1 MLKSIILALIMVAA
15 MFSVPVRA
23 SEAIK
28 LAVTDL
34 VGIEQLQT
42 EFGAF
47 VKELEAATG
56 YKVQF
61 FPVSNRVAA
70 SAALR
75 RKEVDFVLTGPAEYV
90 VIKKQTDAYPIVGFS
105 RPDYFAMIVVMAD
118 SPYQSVADLKGQR
131 VAVGDIGSTS
141 NHLGPM
147 QVMADAG
154 LNPLQ
159 EVTIINTKRNI
170 AFESLKRGEIA
181 AMGINRSHFERL
193 RKSEH
198 EGGGLPP
205 GAFRIIARGRDLPN
219 DMLLAGSHVNKS
231 MVDRVRSAFV
241 SHSNALIQA
250 IVQGPENAKYH
261 GMAFLP
267 KIHDKDYNYVRM
279 MYATIGH
286 PEHAEFVGD

>member
-1 MLKSIILALIMVAA
+1 MLKGLLASLFVCCAA
-15 MFSVPVRA
+15 LLPLRA
-23 SEAIK
+23 AETIK

-34 VGIEQLQT
+34 VGMEQLQV
-42 EFGAF
+42 EFGEF
-47 VKELEAATG
+47 VKVLEKHTG
-56 YKVQF
+56 HTVEF

-75 RKEVDFVLTGPAEYV
+75 RKQVDFVLTGPAEYV
-90 VIKKQTDAYPIVGFS
+90 VIKKQTNAYPVVGFS

-118 SPYQSVADLKGQR
+118 SPYDSVKSLKGQK

-147 QVMADAG
+147 QVMADFG
-154 LNPLQ
+154 LNPLADV
-159 EVTIINTKRNI
+159 EIINTKRGI
-170 AFESLKRGEIA
+170 AFEALKKGDIA

-193 RKSEH
+193 RRNEH
-198 EGGGLPP
+198 ESGGLAP
-205 GAFRIIARGRDLPN
+205 GSFRIIARGRDLPN
-219 DMLLAGSHVNKS
+219 DMLLAGAHVDKAT
-231 MVDRVRSAFV
+231 VDKLRQVFTE
-241 SHSNALIQA
+241 HSSELIAA
-250 IVQGPENAKYH
+250 IITGPENAKYN

-267 KIHDKDYNYVRM
+267 KIDDKDYDYVRS